1 MITDPE
7 LDEEW
12 KTESLEPA
20 RSGRSGRPAEQ
31 PAARERAATGAGP
44 RPWLWALGGAL
55 VASALWAGGLYAYG
69 HRLAEPEVHY
79 RVVDDL
85 CAPFAAPVLG
95 ELMGGLTETAPQ
107 AGGRHPALDWAACSR
122 SRDRANASAGS
133 VDVRAMVELHRKTDP
148 TVEFAL
154 DTPSSRWFGPDGEG
168 WESVPGLGEQ
178 ALVTRDQRGDHLRLR
193 VRDGGAVFTV
203 DVMIFRALGE
213 DGPDPTVTPLPHP
226 DRDVL
231 VAAVVEDTRALMTAL
246 RTG

>member
-1 MITDPE
+1 MIGEPE
-7 LDEEW
+7 LDGEW
-12 KTESLEPA
+12 GPAAGQAGPAQEVVASEPVPA
-20 RSGRSGRPAEQ
+20 RR
-31 PAARERAATGAGP
+31 RA
-44 RPWLWALGGAL
+44 RPWWWVAGA
-55 VASALWAGGLYAYG
+55 VVVTSALWAGGLYAYG

-148 TVEFAL
+148 SVEFAL

-178 ALVTRDQRGDHLRLR
+178 ALVTRDQRGDGLRLR

-203 DVMIFRALGE
+203 DVMIFRSFGE

-231 VAAVVEDTRALMTAL
+231 VAAVVEDMRALMTAL